1 MRGLIDWLDFR
12 ASIRTMAH
20 NFLDRFI
27 PPGVNW
33 AYTLGSATTVTF
45 IIMVLSGMLLMIY
58 YQPSPQVAYESVV
71 FIQKEVF
78 LGGFIRNL
86 HHWAASA
93 MVILVLLHMLR
104 TFYWGAYK
112 FPREL
117 TWLSGAFLLLL
128 VLAFAFT
135 GYLLPWDQTAY
146 WTTVLFGKMSAVVP
160 VVGDT
165 IREWILGGR
174 DVGSYTLTRWYA
186 FHVIL
191 LPLATMAL
199 IVFHISLVVRQGI
212 SNPPSRVEPYATAP
226 DPQRAY
232 LDYYEQ
238 LKKKGQPFYHNV
250 LEDAIVSLVVVVAL
264 VIMAMLFPAK
274 LGEPADPV
282 STGFVPRPEWYF
294 FWLFQ
299 ALWYFPGR
307 WELVGVVG
315 IPTLIGILL
324 LILPFV
330 DHNPRR
336 HPLSRPFTVIP
347 ATVLLAVVVWLNV
360 QGANAPNTAGLDP
373 TARTSV
379 PKGYENLN
387 EAQKVGW
394 SVFQDQGCI
403 SCHAI
408 KGAGGQLGPDLAG
421 IAGRRDEDYLR
432 RWIRN
437 PQAIKPG
444 VAMPPYP
451 NIPEDRFNSLIEFI
465 KALE

>member
-1 MRGLIDWLDFR
+1 MRGLIDWLDER
-12 ASIRTMAH
+12 TSIRTMAH
-20 NFLDRFI
+20 NFLDRYI

-45 IIMVLSGMLLMIY
+45 AIMVVTGMLLMIY
-58 YQPSPQVAYESVV
+58 YQPSPQVAHASVV
-71 FIQKEVF
+71 YIQNQVF
-78 LGGFIRNL
+78 LGGFVRNL

-93 MVILVLLHMLR
+93 MVILVVLHMLR

-112 FPREL
+112 FPREM

-135 GYLLPWDQTAY
+135 GYLLPWDQTSY
-146 WTTVLFGKMSAVVP
+146 WTTVLFGEMSAVVP
-160 VVGDT
+160 VVGDS
-165 IREWILGGR
+165 IRELILGGR

-191 LPLATMAL
+191 LPLATIAL
-199 IVFHISLVVRQGI
+199 IAVHIALVVRQGI
-212 SNPPSRVEPYATAP
+212 SNPPGRDEPYATAE
-226 DPQRAY
+226 DPQKAY

-238 LKKKGQPFYHNV
+238 LKKKGEPFYHNV
-250 LEDAIVSLVVVVAL
+250 MEDAIVSLGVVVVL
-264 VIMAMLFPAK
+264 VIMAIAFPAK
-274 LGEPADPV
+274 LGDPADPV
-282 STGFVPRPEWYF
+282 GTGFVPRPEWYF

-307 WELVGVVG
+307 LELVGVVG
-315 IPTLIGILL
+315 IPLLIGVLL

-336 HPLSRPFTVIP
+336 HPLSRPYTVIP
-347 ATVLLAVVVWLNV
+347 ATILLVVVAWLNI
-360 QGANAPNTAGLDP
+360 QGSNAPNTAGLNP
-373 TARTSV
+373 SAVTSV
-379 PKGYENLN
+379 PKGYETLTDM
-387 EAQKVGW
+387 QKLGW
-394 SVFQDQGCI
+394 KVFQEQGCV

-408 KGAGGQLGPDLAG
+408 KGAGGKLGPDLAG
-421 IAGRRDEDYLR
+421 IGARRDADYLR

-437 PQAIKPG
+437 PQSIKPG

-451 NIPEDRFNSLIEFI
+451 NIPPDQFDALIDFI
-465 KALE
+465 GALE

>member
-1 MRGLIDWLDFR
+1 MRGLIDWLDSR
-12 ASIRTMAH
+12 TQIRSLAH
-20 NFLDRFI
+20 AFLDRHI

-45 IIMVLSGMLLMIY
+45 IIMLLTGMLLMIY
-58 YQPSPQVAYESVV
+58 YQPSPQVAYESVEY
-71 FIQKEVF
+71 IQTRVF
-78 LGGFIRNL
+78 LGGFVRNL

-112 FPREL
+112 YPREM
-117 TWLSGAFLLLL
+117 TWITGAFLLLL

-146 WTTVLFGKMSAVVP
+146 WTTVLFGQMSAVVP
-160 VVGDT
+160 VLGEP
-165 IREWILGGR
+165 IRVLILGGP

-186 FHVIL
+186 FHVIV
-191 LPLATMAL
+191 LPLVTLAL
-199 IVFHISLVVRQGI
+199 IALHISLVVRQGI
-212 SNPPSRVEPYATAP
+212 SNPPGREEPYATAP
-226 DPQRAY
+226 DPQKAY
-232 LDYYEQ
+232 LDYYEE
-238 LKKKGQPFYHNV
+238 LKKKGQPFYHNIM
-250 LEDAIVSLVVVVAL
+250 EDAIVSLMVVVIL
-264 VIMAMLFPAK
+264 VVMAIAFPAH
-274 LGEPADPV
+274 LGDPADPV

-315 IPTLIGILL
+315 IPAFIGVLL

-330 DHNPRR
+330 DRSPYR
-336 HPLSRPFTVIP
+336 HPLARPYTVIP
-347 ATVLLAVVVWLNV
+347 ATLLLVVVAWLNI

-373 TARTSV
+373 TAVTTV

-387 EAQKVGW
+387 PDQQEGW
-394 SVFQDQGCI
+394 KVFQEQGCV

-444 VAMPPYP
+444 VAMPAYP
-451 NIPEDRFNSLIEFI
+451 NIPEDRFDSLIEFI